1 MASSKVALFIFIF
14 PEAIARRFVIFFS
27 PTFTIFGLP
36 FSLICVSFISKIIAK
51 LCYFYSIKEQKM
63 IEQRSI
69 EHLRN
74 SIDIADVV
82 GAYVSLKRSGSSLVG
97 LCPFHDD
104 KSPSMHVNTQKGFY
118 HCFACG
124 AGGDAIKFIM
134 EYEKLSYPQAIEK
147 LASMFGIELEYSS
160 DKTQKKDNSLKEIL
174 ELLNNYYKTEL
185 FNPANAP
192 ALAYLKER
200 ALSPAM
206 IEKFELG
213 WAPPS
218 QNTINLLQKN
228 GIEAPKAF
236 SAGVIKS
243 GERGVYASFS
253 NRITFPIY
261 NHIGSL
267 VGFGGRTISDHPAK
281 YINSP
286 QSEVFDKSRVLYGY
300 DKARQ
305 AIFKSGEVIICEG
318 YMDCIMLH
326 QAGIFN
332 AVAVLGTALTPK
344 HLPLLKKENIKVIL
358 SFDSDSAGQTAALR
372 SAELLSTS
380 GVDGKVVLIEGGKDP
395 AELVAAG
402 RESEL
407 VALYKGGTELV
418 EFVLRKKLAALPL
431 HTPMDKLKA
440 LDILREYI
448 SSLRPEIAS
457 FYEPLVAQL
466 LGMSP
471 HEVSLRK
478 GAKNTTQN
486 AQNAQ
491 NNWGINNN
499 FQRFQKIS
507 NSRYK
512 AKSIQDEIP
521 NPQAYIQNTSKR
533 DILGLSV
540 LKNILLNSEYKKIA
554 LPLLN
559 AQMFKDSSYYTA
571 FMNGDEGVLRA
582 LEMDESLERYAPE
595 QFKKALNRLVCS
607 FLESEKM
614 RIAQGGED
622 DKAAKIRELTLA
634 IEKLKKEI

>member
-1 MASSKVALFIFIF
+1 
-14 PEAIARRFVIFFS
+14 
-27 PTFTIFGLP
+27 
-36 FSLICVSFISKIIAK
+36 
-51 LCYFYSIKEQKM
+51 M

-104 KSPSMHVNTQKGFY
+104 KSPSMHVNTAKGFY

-124 AGGDAIKFIM
+124 AGGDAIKFVM

-147 LASMFGIELEYSS
+147 LASMFGIGLEYSNE
-160 DKTQKKDNSLKEIL
+160 KTQKKDSSLKEIL

-185 FNPANAP
+185 FNPVNAP
-192 ALAYLKER
+192 ALMYLKER

-228 GIEAPKAF
+228 NIEAQKAF
-236 SAGVIKS
+236 NAGVIKS
-243 GERGVYASFS
+243 GERGAYASFS

-261 NHIGSL
+261 NHIGSI

-300 DKARQ
+300 DKAKT
-305 AIFKSGEVIICEG
+305 AIFKSGEVVICEG

-344 HLPLLKKENIKVIL
+344 HIPLLKKENIKVIL
-358 SFDSDSAGQTAALR
+358 SFDSDNAGQTAALR
-372 SAELLSTS
+372 SAELLSLS
-380 GVDGKVVLIEGGKDP
+380 GIDGRVALIEGGKDP

-402 RESEL
+402 RQNEL
-407 VALYKGGTELV
+407 VELYKGGVELV
-418 EFVLRKKLAALPL
+418 EFVLRKKAAALPL

-440 LDILREYI
+440 LDVLKQYLSGLRA
-448 SSLRPEIAS
+448 EIIG
-457 FYEPLVAQL
+457 FYEPLVAQI

-471 HEVSLRK
+471 HDFSLRK
-478 GAKNTTQN
+478 NANHPAKNAMPTQN
-486 AQNAQ
+486 
-491 NNWGINNN
+491 WDINNN
-499 FQRFQKIS
+499 FRNFAKKPLGNSRFQ
-507 NSRYK
+507 N
-512 AKSIQDEIP
+512 DEIP
-521 NPQAYIQNTSKR
+521 NPQAYIQNTNKR
-533 DILGLSV
+533 DILALSV
-540 LKNILLNSEYKKIA
+540 LKNILLNSEYKKMA

-559 AQMFKDSSYYTA
+559 AQMFKDSSYYNA
-571 FMNGDEGVLRA
+571 FVNGDEGILRA
-582 LEMDESLERYAPE
+582 LELDESLELYEPK
-595 QFKKALNRLVCS
+595 QFQSALNRLVCS
-607 FLESEKM
+607 YLESEKT
-614 RIAQGGED
+614 RIAKSGED
-622 DKAAKIRELTLA
+622 NKAAKIRELTIA
-634 IEKLKKEI
+634 IEKLKKDIS

>member
-1 MASSKVALFIFIF
+1 MFIR
-14 PEAIARRFVIFFS
+14 PEAIARRSVIFFA

-36 FSLICVSFISKIIAK
+36 FSLICVNFISKIIAK
-51 LCYFYSIKEQKM
+51 LCYFYSQKSKKM
-63 IEQRSI
+63 IEQKSI

-104 KSPSMHVNTQKGFY
+104 KSPSMHVSSNRGLY

-124 AGGDAIKFIM
+124 AGGDAIKFVM

-147 LASMFGIELEYSS
+147 LASMFGIELEYSNE
-160 DKTQKKDNSLKEIL
+160 KTQKKDNSLKEIL

-185 FNPANAP
+185 FNPANAA
-192 ALAYLKER
+192 ALNYLKER

-228 GIEAPKAF
+228 EIEAIKAF
-236 SAGVIKS
+236 NAGVIKN

-261 NHIGSL
+261 NHIGSI

-286 QSEVFDKSRVLYGY
+286 QSEIFDKSRVLYGY
-300 DKARQ
+300 DKARA

-326 QAGIFN
+326 QAGFFN

-358 SFDSDSAGQTAALR
+358 SFDSDTAGQNAALR
-372 SAELLSTS
+372 SAELLSRS
-380 GVDGKVVLIEGGKDP
+380 SIDGKVVLIEGGKDP
-395 AELVAAG
+395 AELVAAN
-402 RESEL
+402 RQSEL
-407 VALYKGGTELV
+407 ASLYKGGVELV
-418 EFVLRKKLAALPL
+418 EFVLRKKAAAMSLQ
-431 HTPMDKLKA
+431 TPMDKIKA
-440 LDILREYI
+440 LDVLREYLGA
-448 SSLRPEIAS
+448 LRPEIIS
-457 FYEPLVAQL
+457 FYEPLVAQI
-466 LGMSP
+466 LGINP
-471 HEVSLRK
+471 HEFSLK
-478 GAKNTTQN
+478 KNVKIP
-486 AQNAQ
+486 Q
-491 NNWGINNN
+491 NNQNWSINNN
-499 FQRFQKIS
+499 FRSFKPLR
-507 NSRYK
+507 NSRFK
-512 AKSIQDEIP
+512 APQDEIP
-521 NPQAYIQNTSKR
+521 NPQAYIQNTNKR
-533 DILGLSV
+533 DILALSV
-540 LKNILLNSEYKKIA
+540 LKNILLNNEYKKIA

-559 AQMFKDSSYYTA
+559 AQMFKDLSYYNA
-571 FMNGDEGVLRA
+571 FVNGDEGVLRS
-582 LEMDESLERYAPE
+582 LELDESLELYDAK
-595 QFKKALNRLVCS
+595 QFKSALNRLVCS
-607 FLESEKM
+607 FLESEKN
-614 RIAQGGED
+614 RIANSSED
-622 DKAAKIRELTLA
+622 NKAAKIRELTIA
-634 IEKLKKEI
+634 IDKLKKEM

>member
-1 MASSKVALFIFIF
+1 
-14 PEAIARRFVIFFS
+14 
-27 PTFTIFGLP
+27 
-36 FSLICVSFISKIIAK
+36 
-51 LCYFYSIKEQKM
+51 M

-147 LASMFGIELEYSS
+147 LASMFGVGLEYTS

-185 FNPANAP
+185 FNPANAA

-261 NHIGSL
+261 NHIGSI

-300 DKARQ
+300 DKARS
-305 AIFKSGEVIICEG
+305 AIFKNGEVIICEG

-326 QAGIFN
+326 QAGFFN

-372 SAELLSTS
+372 SAELLSRS
-380 GVDGKVVLIEGGKDP
+380 GIDGKVVLIEGGKDP

-418 EFVLRKKLAALPL
+418 EFVLRKKAASMSL
-431 HTPMDKLKA
+431 HTPMDKIKA
-440 LDILREYI
+440 LDVLREYLGA
-448 SSLRPEIAS
+448 LRPEIVG
-457 FYEPLVAQL
+457 FYEPLVAQI
-466 LGMSP
+466 LGINP
-471 HEVSLRK
+471 HDVSLRK
-478 GAKNTTQN
+478 N
-486 AQNAQ
+486 AQNPQ
-491 NNWGINNN
+491 NNQNWGINNN
-499 FQRFQKIS
+499 FRNFAKKPLS
-507 NSRYK
+507 NSRFK
-512 AKSIQDEIP
+512 APQDEIP
-521 NPQAYIQNTSKR
+521 NPQAYIQNTNKR
-533 DILGLSV
+533 DILALSV
-540 LKNILLNSEYKKIA
+540 LKNILLNNEYKKIA

-559 AQMFKDSSYYTA
+559 AQMFKDVSYYNA
-571 FMNGDEGVLRA
+571 FVNGDEGVLRA
-582 LEMDESLERYAPE
+582 LELDDSLELYEPK
-595 QFKKALNRLVCS
+595 QFQSALNRLVCS
-607 FLESEKM
+607 FLESEKN
-614 RIAQGGED
+614 RIAKSSED
-622 DKAAKIRELTLA
+622 DRAAKIRELTLA
-634 IEKLKKEI
+634 IDRLRKEM